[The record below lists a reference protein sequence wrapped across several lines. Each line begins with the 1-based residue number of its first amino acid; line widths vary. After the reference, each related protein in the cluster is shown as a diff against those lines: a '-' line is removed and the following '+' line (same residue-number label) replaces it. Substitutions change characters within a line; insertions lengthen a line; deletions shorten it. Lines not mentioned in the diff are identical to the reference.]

1 MLRWLNK
8 GADGL
13 ISLSALVG
21 TLGLLAEV
29 VVILTDV
36 IGRYFGKPLSG
47 AQDISQ
53 MAMVIVV
60 FGGMALCD
68 KVGGHISVDLFE
80 NSMPN
85 WMIRAGD
92 IVSALLGALIFFGIA
107 WTTWA
112 SVAQMRGYG
121 IILTTNIIGLPFDW
135 FKGAIIVMSV
145 ITGIGMSL
153 RALALILGVK
163 PVREAA

>member
-1 MLRWLNK
+1 LLSWLNK

-13 ISLSALVG
+13 IRLSALVG
-21 TLGLLAEV
+21 TFGLLAEV
-29 VVILTDV
+29 IVILIDV
-36 IGRYFGKPLSG
+36 IGRYFGLPLTG

-80 NSMPN
+80 SYMPN
-85 WMIRAGD
+85 WMNRLGD
-92 IVSALLGALIFFGIA
+92 IISALLGAVIFFGIA

-112 SVAQMRGYG
+112 SVAQMRGFG
-121 IILTTNIIGLPFDW
+121 IILKTNIIGLPFDW
-135 FKGAIIVMSV
+135 FKGAIIVMSL
-145 ITGIGMSL
+145 ITALGMTL
-153 RALALILGVK
+153 RAIGLILTPGAHK
-163 PVREAA
+163 EAA

>member
-21 TLGLLAEV
+21 TLGLLVEV

-36 IGRYFGKPLSG
+36 VGRYFGKPLSG
-47 AQDISQ
+47 AQDITQ

-68 KVGGHISVDLFE
+68 KIGGHISVDIFE
-80 NSMPN
+80 TSMPN

-112 SVAQMRGYG
+112 SIAQMRGFG
-121 IILTTNIIGLPFDW
+121 IILSTNIIGLPFDW

-153 RALALILGVK
+153 RAIALILGLK
-163 PVREAA
+163 PVRKTA

>member
-1 MLRWLNK
+1 LLRWLNK

>member
-1 MLRWLNK
+1 MFGLINK

-13 ISLSALVG
+13 IRLSALVG
-21 TLGLLAEV
+21 IFGLFVEV

-36 IGRYFGKPLSG
+36 VGRYFGKPLSG

-53 MAMVIVV
+53 MAMVLVV
-60 FGGMALCD
+60 FGGMAICD
-68 KVGGHISVDLFE
+68 KMGGHIAVDLFE
-80 NSMPN
+80 NSMPR
-85 WMIRAGD
+85 WMVRTGD
-92 IVSALLGALIFFGIA
+92 FLSALLGALIFFGIA

-153 RALALILGVK
+153 RAVAMAFGPK
-163 PVREAA
+163 PAREAA

>member
-1 MLRWLNK
+1 
-8 GADGL
+8 
-13 ISLSALVG
+13 LSAPS
-21 TLGLLAEV
+21 AFWW
-29 VVILTDV
+29 
-36 IGRYFGKPLSG
+36 YFGKPLSG
-47 AQDISQ
+47 AQDITQ

-68 KVGGHISVDLFE
+68 KIGGHISVDIFE
-80 NSMPN
+80 TSMPN

-112 SVAQMRGYG
+112 SIAQMRGFG
-121 IILTTNIIGLPFDW
+121 IILSTNIIGLPFDW

-153 RALALILGVK
+153 RAIALILGLK
-163 PVREAA
+163 PVRKTA

>member
-36 IGRYFGKPLSG
+36 VGRYFGVPLTG
-47 AQDISQ
+47 AQDLSQ

-80 NSMPN
+80 SSMPTWAN
-85 WMIRAGD
+85 RLGD
-92 IVSALLGALIFFGIA
+92 ILSTLLGALIFLGIA
-107 WTTWA
+107 WTTYA
-112 SVAQMRGYG
+112 SIAQMRGYG
-121 IILTTNIIGLPFDW
+121 IILKTNIIALPFDW
-135 FKGAIIVMSV
+135 FKGAIIVMSL
-145 ITGIGMSL
+145 ITALGMIL
-153 RALALILGVK
+153 RAIGLVFT
-163 PVREAA
+163 PRPRREAA

>member
-80 NSMPN
+80 SSMPN
-85 WMIRAGD
+85 WMNRIGD

-112 SVAQMRGYG
+112 SVAQMRGFG

-153 RALALILGVK
+153 RALALIIGFK
-163 PVREAA
+163 PAREAA

>member
-1 MLRWLNK
+1 LLRWLNK

-21 TLGLLAEV
+21 TLGLLVEV

-36 IGRYFGKPLSG
+36 VGRYFGKPLSG
-47 AQDISQ
+47 AQDITQ

-68 KVGGHISVDLFE
+68 KIGGHISVDIFE
-80 NSMPN
+80 TSMPN

-112 SVAQMRGYG
+112 SIAQMRGFG
-121 IILTTNIIGLPFDW
+121 IILSTNIIGLPFDW

-153 RALALILGVK
+153 RAIALILGLK
-163 PVREAA
+163 PVRKTA